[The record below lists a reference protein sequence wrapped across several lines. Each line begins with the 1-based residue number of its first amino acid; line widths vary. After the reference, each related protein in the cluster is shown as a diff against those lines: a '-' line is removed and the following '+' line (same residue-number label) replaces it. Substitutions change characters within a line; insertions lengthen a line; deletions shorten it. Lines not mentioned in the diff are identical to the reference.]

1 MVEQT
6 KTHKGFKKTDIGEIP
21 EDWILP
27 SYGDIFDFLT
37 TATYS
42 RSQLNGNGEIGYVH
56 YGDIHTKHNFFLNCD
71 TELPSVDKE
80 QLKNYPFL
88 KDGDIIAADASEDY
102 AGVGKSVEVI
112 NVRGRKIISGLH
124 TFLLR
129 DRDDSIANGFKGYL
143 HVNGLV
149 KKQMDTL
156 ATGLKVYGVS
166 KVNLKRILIPLPPT
180 KEEQTAIA
188 TALRD
193 TDQLINSLEKLI
205 AKKQLI
211 KQGAMQELLKPKE
224 DWDVDTLGNI
234 VEKITTGKLDA
245 NAMIANGEYRFY
257 TCARDYYYI
266 NTYAFD
272 DEALLIS
279 GNGEN
284 VGYVHYYKGKFN
296 AYQRTYVLT
305 GFLKN
310 INFIKL
316 YLDKYLPKRIET
328 EVKSGNTPYIT
339 MTTLTD
345 MKLFFPN
352 EEQEQIRI
360 ATILSDMDTEIEVL
374 EKKLAKY
381 KLIKQGMMQNLLTGK
396 IRLL

>member
-6 KTHKGFKKTDIGEIP
+6 KTHKGFKKTDIGKIP
-21 EDWILP
+21 EDWNLKQIKDFTEVVSGGTP
-27 SYGDIFDFLT
+27 STNIEEYWGGDIKWM
-37 TATYS
+37 S
-42 RSQLNGNGEIGYVH
+42 SGE
-56 YGDIHTKHNFFLNCD
+56 L
-71 TELPSVDKE
+71 
-80 QLKNYPFL
+80 
-88 KDGDIIAADASEDY
+88 
-102 AGVGKSVEVI
+102 
-112 NVRGRKIISGLH
+112 
-124 TFLLR
+124 
-129 DRDDSIANGFKGYL
+129 
-143 HVNGLV
+143 
-149 KKQMDTL
+149 
-156 ATGLKVYGVS
+156 
-166 KVNLKRILIPLPPT
+166 NLKRVHDVNGRITEIGLNKSATKIVPSNCVLVGLAGQGKTRGTVAINYISLCTNQSIASILPNKEVLSEYLYQNLDKRYKELRSLSTGDGGRGGLNLTLIRKLLIPLPPT

-193 TDQLINSLEKLI
+193 TDELISSLEKLI
-205 AKKQLI
+205 AKKRLI